1 MQDNGSRSKKIPQ
14 QGNNNV
20 TEVEGDRVLKKPS
33 SNGACML
40 EQPYKEQMEQWNK
53 YYAGTIYAT
62 ACITE
67 DGKLSTPYIQGTYP
81 TDEQRLAISEEMM
94 ENGFIMIDCRDKRNF
109 LVNKDGNVFPVDF
122 GQIYTEDNRFYS
134 TYCKVVQREINL
146 IKAKLESAK
155 LESHEQ
161 PKSTLFHSVK
171 QKPYDNLFQDVETY
185 ISELEKY
192 KTKLE
197 KNPKDGINVAKI
209 NGITSFITDTRNRI
223 TQYKTGQKNAF
234 DGYIEA
240 NEKHLTILAQ
250 DRTTRPM
257 LYSIIL
263 TFMVIPA
270 IVGFIQLA
278 ITKGNSYLF
287 LTSVKESEKRALDV
301 QSEVIKTTENLPE
314 ESTKKVYGSNS

>member
-20 TEVEGDRVLKKPS
+20 TEVEGDRVLKQPS

-94 ENGFIMIDCRDKRNF
+94 EKGFIMVDCRDKRNF

-122 GQIYTEDNRFYS
+122 GQIHTKDYRFYS

-146 IKAKLESAK
+146 IKAKLES
-155 LESHEQ
+155 HEQ
-161 PKSTLFHSVK
+161 PKSTLFHSVI

>member
-1 MQDNGSRSKKIPQ
+1 MQDNGSRRKKIPE

-20 TEVEGDRVLKKPS
+20 TEVEGDRVLKQPS
-33 SNGACML
+33 SNGASML
-40 EQPYKEQMEQWNK
+40 EQPYKKQMEQWNK

-67 DGKLSTPYIQGTYP
+67 DGKLSTPYIHGTYP
-81 TDEQRLAISEEMM
+81 TDKQRLAISEEMM
-94 ENGFIMIDCRDKRNF
+94 KKGFIMVDCRDIRNF
-109 LVNKDGNVFPVDF
+109 LVNKDGTVFPVDF
-122 GQIYTEDNRFYS
+122 GQILTKDNCLYTIQC
-134 TYCKVVQREINL
+134 TVVQREINS
-146 IKAKLESAK
+146 IKTKLN
-155 LESHEQ
+155 SHEQ
-161 PKSTLFHSVK
+161 PKPTLFHSVT
-171 QKPYDNLFQDVETY
+171 QKPHDNLFQDVETY

-192 KTKLE
+192 KTKLA
-197 KNPKDGINVAKI
+197 KNPKDSINVAKI
-209 NGITSFITDTRNRI
+209 NEITSFITDTRNRI
-223 TQYKTGQKNAF
+223 TEYKTGQKNAF
-234 DGYIEA
+234 AGYIEA

-287 LTSVKESEKRALDV
+287 LTRVKESEKRALGV
-301 QSEVIKTTENLPE
+301 QREVIKTTEKLAE
-314 ESTKKVYGSNS
+314 KKHKKSI

>member
-1 MQDNGSRSKKIPQ
+1 METTMHSKIPQ
-14 QGNNNV
+14 QGNNNF
-20 TEVEGDRVLKKPS
+20 TEVEGERVLKKPS
-33 SNGACML
+33 SHGASML
-40 EQPYKEQMEQWNK
+40 EATYEQQVKQWNK
-53 YYAGTIYAT
+53 YYEGTGYAT

-67 DGKLSTPYIQGTYP
+67 DGRLSTPFIDGYYP
-81 TDEQRLAISEEMM
+81 TDKQRLAICEEMM
-94 ENGFIMIDCRDKRNF
+94 AKGFIMVDCRDKRNF
-109 LVNKDGNVFPVDF
+109 LVNKEGIVFPVDF
-122 GQIYTEDNRFYS
+122 GQVLTQENRFYN
-134 TYCKVVQREINL
+134 TYSRIVQREINS
-146 IKAKLESAK
+146 IKGQL
-155 LESHEQ
+155 
-161 PKSTLFHSVK
+161 
-171 QKPYDNLFQDVETY
+171 QKPQQHSTSIFSSSKEPPHENLFKDVETY